1 MTTMEIILSP
11 KDERYNFTLGQQ
23 VSSTLVFVS
32 GEVGLR
38 LEDKQI
44 KVCG

>member
-1 MTTMEIILSP
+1 MTTIEIILSP

-23 VSSTLVFVS
+23 VSSTLVFLS
-32 GEVGLR
+32 EEADSR